1 MHLENYWTYAA
12 CTLPVQRK
20 EINVVKARFT
30 MRCSSK
36 KLSHE
41 KVIITASN
49 FEDKLLV
56 LSRLNLLL
64 GIKKNLKSRH
74 FFKPS
79 QGIWAKSLRLLI
91 TFFRPETKYRCKI
104 RTRIIIYLQS
114 NWAREFIYFLFIS
127 LVFFF
132 EKGEH
137 TDKLKVKKP
146 RTTHEKKRKRENVLY
161 FLAELYLS
169 FEHVNNSA
177 YCRQPILIIISLHI
191 QNISRDLKEGLWTFL
206 RFCDTAISSC
216 RKKMRTWQ
224 SRNAIWHMINTP
236 FLTL

>member
-1 MHLENYWTYAA
+1 MGYYCFFWADHCTKIFCFWVLSGLLDLIYPGTSLYEPILWMHLENYWTYAA

-30 MRCSSK
+30 MRYSSK

-56 LSRLNLLL
+56 LSRFNLLL
-64 GIKKNLKSRH
+64 GIKKKLKSRH

-91 TFFRPETKYRCKI
+91 TFFRPETKYRRKI

-132 EKGEH
+132 WERG
-137 TDKLKVKKP
+137 
-146 RTTHEKKRKRENVLY
+146 TH
-161 FLAELYLS
+161 
-169 FEHVNNSA
+169 
-177 YCRQPILIIISLHI
+177 RQ
-191 QNISRDLKEGLWTFL
+191 
-206 RFCDTAISSC
+206 A
-216 RKKMRTWQ
+216 
-224 SRNAIWHMINTP
+224 
-236 FLTL
+236 